1 MTKKQIFL
9 SIKWKAFALTSAF
22 LALLFTVLALGIT
35 YTLKKD
41 FDVRRLQTYQR
52 NQSELLAITNST
64 INRIQQISSIIA
76 VSNQTVDLKEAF
88 RTPEIAAQAFSDLW
102 FQLDLIV
109 GISSAAIFTHQNKQL
124 AFWGEENDLP
134 LELVKKTN
142 ETETPHSNISCPTTC
157 KIYIAT
163 PYLRY
168 GVHGGTSIYSTP
180 MTNVILDFEAM
191 TNTDIG
197 IINTHTTKTTRNKNY
212 LPNWQ
217 ANLIAVTSP
226 DTSRAIIEKASA
238 SYQFEQLTRTPI
250 HIIGKN
256 KVIELFAFP
265 LPGQKEENPEKII
278 LLTDV
283 TESLN
288 SLNTNLTYVIM
299 VALIGL
305 LLSELLLLLIL
316 YRPVKKLQHIAS
328 YLPLLAKNDFDSAAK
343 AFAGLK
349 NQSSAFIDESDVIN
363 ETAIE
368 LSSQL
373 KELHREVQNRTLEI
387 ETERDFI
394 TRLLNTAHA
403 LMITQNKLG
412 QIALVN
418 HHTLKITGYQQ
429 DQLLNQNFSK
439 LLHYDNRL
447 PDTRLQIQELIH
459 GERSEYNHESDLQCK
474 DKEVIHMAWF
484 HTRLA
489 GRENDQHLILSIAID
504 ISERKKAEE
513 HLGWLASHDPLT
525 GLFNRRRFSEE
536 LDRAFSS
543 SIRYNHIGA
552 VLFFDLDEFKDTN
565 DTSGHHVGDMLLR
578 RVAETLKSCIRETD
592 VIARLGGDEF
602 ALLILESSEQ
612 DATKTAE
619 RVRESLSQISIT
631 GKNRIHRVSTSIG
644 VVLFPEHGESIEELL
659 TNADIAMYQAKEA
672 GKNGWRLYNAEEY
685 GREYINQ
692 RVFWRD
698 KVKQVLAENLITMY
712 YQPIV
717 NLSNNVISHY
727 EALLRV
733 PDEKGNPLPPTELIL
748 SAEKSGL
755 IPELDQKIVTEV
767 LHDQARLCRANIEPT
782 VAINLSGISF
792 HNPDIVVKIQREIE
806 KNHIDPRRIIF
817 EITET
822 AAVSDI
828 GITIKIMDELKKI
841 GCLFALDDFGVGFS
855 SLYYLKQFPVD
866 FVKIDG
872 SFIRELHCQPDDQVL
887 VKALVDVS
895 RAFRKKT
902 VAEFVENDKTL
913 ELLKDLGVH
922 YAQGYHVGKPLPFNE
937 IWPNVS

>member
-1 MTKKQIFL
+1 MTKQQIFL

-52 NQSELLAITNST
+52 NQTELLAITNST

-88 RTPEIAAQAFSDLW
+88 RTPEITAQAYSDLW

-109 GISSAAIFTHQNKQL
+109 GISSAAIFTPQNKQL

-142 ETETPHSNISCPTTC
+142 ETETPYSNISCQTTC

-226 DTSRAIIEKASA
+226 DNSRAIIEKASE
-238 SYQFEQLTRTPI
+238 SYPFEQLTQTPI

-283 TESLN
+283 TDSLN

-305 LLSELLLLLIL
+305 LFSELLLLLIL
-316 YRPVKKLQHIAS
+316 YHPVKKFQHIAS

-578 RVAETLKSCIRETD
+578 RVADTLKSCIRETD

-767 LHDQARLCRANIEPT
+767 LHDQARLCRANIEST

-792 HNPDIVVKIQREIE
+792 HNPEIVVKIQREIE
-806 KNHIDPRRIIF
+806 KNHIDPHRIIF